1 MTPDGL
7 TLRLSHYGPKETMDR
22 LASAVAEHGL
32 TILARI
38 DHASAAAQVGME
50 LRPTEVLIFGNPR
63 VGTPLMQAAK
73 TLGIDLPLKAMVWQD
88 GEGNTCVAYY
98 EPKWL
103 AQRHGV
109 PVALNELLDAMTDG
123 LAAVVKQATKGKAE
137 GS

>member
-1 MTPDGL
+1 MKPDGL
-7 TLRLSHYGPKETMDR
+7 TMRLSHYGPKDTMDR
-22 LASAVAEHGL
+22 LAAAVTEHGF
-32 TILARI
+32 TVLARI
-38 DHASAAAQVGME
+38 DHAAAAAKVGME

-63 VGTPLMQAAK
+63 SGTPLMQAAK

-109 PVALNELLDAMTDG
+109 PAALNELLETMTNG
-123 LAAVVKQATKGKAE
+123 LAAVVKQATKGAEE